1 MQNLEPVWATHK
13 MVWKDGYTVY
23 IGDQGTQSGGFNGNP
38 EPDTVQSWEHPLD
51 REQWIAYSTS
61 EGGAKLIPINC
72 ITENE

>member
-23 IGDQGTQSGGFNGNP
+23 IGDQGTQSGGFNGIPSNSA
-38 EPDTVQSWEHPLD
+38 VQPWEGGAD
-51 REQWIAYSTS
+51 REEWIAYSIMQ
-61 EGGAKLIPINC
+61 GAKLIPINC